1 MKVGWVWRGN
11 AFFICFGMSGHH
23 LPHPRRSLYTPP
35 VETPAPS
42 APGMTTQ
49 HRQQGRPRQMQDNP
63 RKTRRTDTHARTLDT
78 LHRSALDTR
87 QAAPGRSGR
96 RQGWRACSVSGKVYN
111 FGRLFLSIF
120 IWIYFAESI
129 DNPYIYGYNIISPD
143 KYGLQPQYT
152 KTGGQKP

>member
-1 MKVGWVWRGN
+1 MKVGWV
-11 AFFICFGMSGHH
+11 FFIFSVVAGLTCPTPGVPCM
-23 LPHPRRSLYTPP
+23 PRRC
-35 VETPAPS
+35 TPANSS
-42 APGMTTQ
+42 APGRLAH
-49 HRQQGRPRQMQDNP
+49 HRQQGRPRHAP
-63 RKTRRTDTHARTLDT
+63 THT
-78 LHRSALDTR
+78 
-87 QAAPGRSGR
+87 PGRWARCTGLHPILDRPR
-96 RQGWRACSVSGKVYN
+96 RADRTGGGCWRAGSVSGKVYN